1 MTFLRSLLF
10 NLSLILWTLLTGL
23 VSLPVLLLS
32 REGVLKVADI
42 WTDGV
47 ILLLRLW
54 CGIRHRVEG
63 QEHVQPS
70 VVYAVKHQSAWETI
84 ALWRIL
90 NRPVFV
96 LKKELISIPVF
107 GSYLKR
113 VPHVAIDRKAGSQAM
128 RQIIEQSR
136 MHILDGRSIIIFP
149 EGTRTAPGETRP
161 YKQGVASLYEH
172 LGATVVPVALNS
184 GLFWRRNAFTKRSGL
199 ITVRLLP
206 PMPQG
211 MEREAFLKGLQGAIE
226 RESTALLKAE

>member
-63 QEHVQPS
+63 QEHVQPG
-70 VVYAVKHQSAWETI
+70 VVYAAKHQSAWETI

-172 LGATVVPVALNS
+172 LSATVVPVALNS
-184 GLFWRRNAFTKRSGL
+184 GLFWRRNAFTKRPGL